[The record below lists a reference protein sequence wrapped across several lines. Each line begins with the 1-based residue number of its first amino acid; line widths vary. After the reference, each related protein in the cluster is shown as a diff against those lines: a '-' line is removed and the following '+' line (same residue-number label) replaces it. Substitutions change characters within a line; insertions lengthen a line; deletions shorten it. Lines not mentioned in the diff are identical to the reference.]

1 VGGLLLDWGLV
12 AMAAGE
18 ADEEGAGIIRGDE
31 DELSAVSALDAVHG
45 WQFSRGVNVDGAP
58 RRIL

>member
-1 VGGLLLDWGLV
+1 
-12 AMAAGE
+12 MAAGE